1 MQVVQSVPFSAWLCE
16 CDIKTLVEE
25 KRKSRIL
32 GARYSILHGGGKPEW
47 GSPQNVHFVGSP
59 VGGGYNTP
67 MPVDVKFVRFY
78 PLTLVWERY
87 NFIKQEDIELFSEV
101 GDGARKT

>member
-1 MQVVQSVPFSAWLCE
+1 MGLPTKYALCGVPG
-16 CDIKTLVEE
+16 
-25 KRKSRIL
+25 RR
-32 GARYSILHGGGKPEW
+32 
-47 GSPQNVHFVGSP
+47 
-59 VGGGYNTP
+59 GYNTP
-67 MPVDVKFVRFY
+67 MSGEEKFVRFY

>member
-1 MQVVQSVPFSAWLCE
+1 
-16 CDIKTLVEE
+16 
-25 KRKSRIL
+25 
-32 GARYSILHGGGKPEW
+32 
-47 GSPQNVHFVGSP
+47 
-59 VGGGYNTP
+59 